1 MKRISIL
8 VFVAAGFMFIAA
20 PIYMSEMSHQV
31 FVSGNLLGHA
41 QMVNG
46 VWAIPLDEF
55 AKAIGGNGGTSLQ
68 QAGLTING
76 GRLRTLPQLQT
87 SNSADTFTLV
97 SPRDAATGQAS
108 GKRSHKPFV
117 VVKQWDAAS
126 PLLSSGG
133 KTFVPLS
140 DVAKAFGGTFTGP
153 VSLPNG
159 APINLT
165 PGANGAIILQR

>member
-1 MKRISIL
+1 RRSQSIGWNADDQSRHAPSGSTDRSQYHPSGECSMKRISIL

-68 QAGLTING
+68 QAGLTIN
-76 GRLRTLPQLQT
+76 
-87 SNSADTFTLV
+87 
-97 SPRDAATGQAS
+97 
-108 GKRSHKPFV
+108 
-117 VVKQWDAAS
+117 
-126 PLLSSGG
+126 
-133 KTFVPLS
+133 
-140 DVAKAFGGTFTGP
+140 
-153 VSLPNG
+153 
-159 APINLT
+159 
-165 PGANGAIILQR
+165 